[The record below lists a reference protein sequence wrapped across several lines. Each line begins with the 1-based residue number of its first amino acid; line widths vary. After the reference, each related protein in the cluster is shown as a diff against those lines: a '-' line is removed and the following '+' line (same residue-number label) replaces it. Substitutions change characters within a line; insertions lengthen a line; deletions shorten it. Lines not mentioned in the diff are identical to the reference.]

1 MIAKI
6 EINFTLF
13 RNLTSAHTFTI
24 DNCTY
29 IENFNKPITSPFNC
43 YFDVYNEN
51 NEWVHEVEI
60 SDDDNHYYDEYDD
73 DIFTILQTGNKLIV
87 TGDFSPLSKLDYL
100 LRHNIIKLIEV
111 SDTLI
116 GCYTLNCENL
126 KVDKSSNIDFVKYIS
141 GTFNHSIGLKN
152 INIDIENFNDEQFN
166 YVYIEKLNRYYY
178 VDSVEI
184 ISSKIT
190 RLHLKEDVL
199 YSFMNLI
206 QSQKAFISR
215 YENADNTNIVD
226 TRLPLED
233 VKTIE
238 MIDFSNGDLVNCEFD
253 FNMENDKPIIA
264 VTTLSTNVQGG
275 HGKTDA
281 PSYSS
286 ELPDIRSTMNNN
298 EYIRFISFDN
308 LFYLVTAYRSD
319 DATSSFIESVIYLP
333 FNTTLAFDLQ
343 TSNST
348 AIFVKDKYI
357 NNHGDYVA
365 TNSSDTPLK
374 SYYIPFAKDGVSP
387 YLIVADIEIEEENL
401 SFEQYEPY
409 SNYEIFIP
417 FVSWVKIDY
426 AQFINQRIIV
436 YYAIDFKTGIGTA
449 YIYNMT
455 NEYIIWSGTCQVGIK
470 LDMTT
475 TNQLENTKQ
484 KQSNAL
490 NMTLGLMSSTLAIG
504 IGVATA
510 NPVAIAGGVLGGG
523 KTIANGV
530 NANRMLF
537 ERAQSSFGTPECALY
552 SPEKVMI
559 RKTYNKPVELD
570 DEQTYKEINGKPYN
584 NYIDGLDNLS
594 GYVEIPEIHFNPQ
607 NENIYQDEINE
618 IVSLL
623 KEGVIL

>member
-1 MIAKI
+1 M
-6 EINFTLF
+6 L
-13 RNLTSAHTFTI
+13 R
-24 DNCTY
+24 
-29 IENFNKPITSPFNC
+29 
-43 YFDVYNEN
+43 
-51 NEWVHEVEI
+51 
-60 SDDDNHYYDEYDD
+60 
-73 DIFTILQTGNKLIV
+73 TGNKLIV
-87 TGDFSPLSKLDYL
+87 TGNFSPLSELEYL
-100 LRHNIIKLIEV
+100 LSHNIIRIIENY
-111 SDTLI
+111 DTLI
-116 GCYTLNCENL
+116 SCYTLDCENN
-126 KVDKSSNIDFVKYIS
+126 KVDKSSDINFVKYIS

-152 INIDIENFNDEQFN
+152 INIDIEDFNDEQFN

-199 YSFMNLI
+199 NSFVSLI
-206 QSQKAFISR
+206 QSQKAFVSR

-226 TRLPLED
+226 NRLPLED

-238 MIDFSNGDLVNCEFD
+238 MIDFSNGDLVNCTFD
-253 FNMENDKPIIA
+253 FNIANNQPIIA
-264 VTTLSTNVQGG
+264 VTSLSTKVIGR
-275 HGKTDA
+275 HGKIDA

-298 EYIRFISFDN
+298 EFLKFITFDN
-308 LFYLVTAYRSD
+308 LQYLIFAYRSD
-319 DATSSFIESVIYLP
+319 DSVSSFIESVIYLP
-333 FNTTLAFDLQ
+333 FNTTLAFGLEFH
-343 TSNST
+343 NSS
-348 AIFVKDKYI
+348 AIFAKDKYI
-357 NNHGDYVA
+357 DNHGNYVD
-365 TNSSDTPLK
+365 TTSSNTPLPCY
-374 SYYIPFAKDGVSP
+374 SIPYAKDGISP
-387 YLIVADIEIEEENL
+387 YLIVADIQIDEDDL
-401 SFEQYEPY
+401 TFDKYEPY
-409 SNYEIFIP
+409 SNYEIYIP

-436 YYAIDFKTGIGTA
+436 YYALDFKTGIGTA

-455 NEYIIWSGTCQVGIK
+455 NEYIIWSGTCKMVIK

-475 TNQLENTKQ
+475 TNQIENTKQ

-504 IGVATA
+504 VGVATA
-510 NPVAIAGGVLGGG
+510 NPVAIAGGVIGGG

-552 SPEKVMI
+552 APENVMI

-570 DEQTYKEINGKPYN
+570 DTDTYKHINGKPYN
-584 NYIDGLDNLS
+584 NYIDGLGNLS

-607 NENIYQDEINE
+607 NEFIYQDEINE

-623 KEGVIL
+623 KDGVIL